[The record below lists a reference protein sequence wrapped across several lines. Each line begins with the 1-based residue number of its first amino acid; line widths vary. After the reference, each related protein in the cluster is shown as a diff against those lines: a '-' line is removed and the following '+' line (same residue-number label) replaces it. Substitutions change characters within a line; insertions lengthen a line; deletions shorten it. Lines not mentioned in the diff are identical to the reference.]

1 MGAQN
6 TRRIVMKKRIVS
18 VLVVAAMTVG
28 MLSGCGSSEK
38 KSSEKDENTLTVWAW
53 D

>member
-1 MGAQN
+1 
-6 TRRIVMKKRIVS
+6 MKKRIVS

-38 KSSEKDENTLTVWAW
+38 NQAKKMKIH
-53 D
+53 

>member
-6 TRRIVMKKRIVS
+6 TRRIVMRKRIVS

-28 MLSGCGSSEK
+28 MLSGCGTSEK
-38 KSSEKDENTLTVWAW
+38 KIKRKR
-53 D
+53 